1 MGDVANGALTLCAV
15 ALGKDP
21 GTESGVYFVK
31 LDAAYN
37 GELTGRRLA
46 ELGSSNIPCRA
57 ASGRRSDRRRSSLQ
71 RLRICCCY
79 RNISDGTYIE
89 TVWQTHLMRGQFLLL
104 YNRERDKTVRS
115 GHQSGNVDI

>member
-1 MGDVANGALTLCAV
+1 MGDVANGALKLCAV

-46 ELGSSNIPCRA
+46 VLGSSNIYLVGLRLDE
-57 ASGRRSDRRRSSLQ
+57 DR
-71 RLRICCCY
+71 
-79 RNISDGTYIE
+79 
-89 TVWQTHLMRGQFLLL
+89 TVVGLH
-104 YNRERDKTVRS
+104 S
-115 GHQSGNVDI
+115 